1 MCRAVLYFGKYGIA
15 DMLNN
20 AYSKY
25 DAQCKYLAVAEITF
39 FQGRIIF
46 KQYAHKKHSTG
57 IKIYKLQHVWLHG

>member
-1 MCRAVLYFGKYGIA
+1 MCTAVLYFGKHSIS

-25 DAQCKYLAVAEITF
+25 DAQCKYLAVAEITVF

-46 KQYAHKKHSTG
+46 KQCANKKQV
-57 IKIYKLQHVWLHG
+57 LE